1 MAVVFVTKLENGNKI
16 NEGLCIQCAKELGV
30 PVDNML
36 GNVMNQLGITPEQ
49 LENMEK
55 DINDYIG
62 EMGDNLP
69 VPDDDSEDGGA
80 PAIDIPKLFKDVG
93 FPAPK
98 EQENGAKSSDAK
110 GKKPEKG
117 KQYKYLNTYCRNLT
131 KRAADGKLDRIIG
144 RDRELE
150 RVIQILC
157 RRRARRG

>member
-69 VPDDDSEDGGA
+69 
-80 PAIDIPKLFKDVG
+80 
-93 FPAPK
+93 
-98 EQENGAKSSDAK
+98 SDWEFDAAEYCRWGTVYMDK
-110 GKKPEKG
+110 GCTKP
-117 KQYKYLNTYCRNLT
+117 YKYPGNGINYTLYVCEG
-131 KRAADGKLDRIIG
+131 AG
-144 RDRELE
+144 
-150 RVIQILC
+150 
-157 RRRARRG
+157 